1 MKKIKNVNRIANS
14 AGIITSCCVGLV
26 VGKVI
31 GAALPTNI
39 GIIERIAVMI
49 GTSAIGGYVG
59 DKVGNRFIDETKIVC
74 NAINSIFPEEKE
86 LYASQEFHAV

>member
-1 MKKIKNVNRIANS
+1 MKKIKNVNRIANG

-59 DKVGNRFIDETKIVC
+59 DKVGNHFIDETKI
-74 NAINSIFPEEKE
+74 ALHTINSILPEEKE
-86 LYASQEFHAV
+86 LYSSQEFHVV

>member
-1 MKKIKNVNRIANS
+1 MKKIKNVNRIANG

-49 GTSAIGGYVG
+49 GTSAIGVYFG
-59 DKVGNRFIDETKIVC
+59 DKVGNCFVDETKIVC
-74 NAINSIFPEEKE
+74 NTINSILPEEKE
-86 LYASQEFHAV
+86 LYVSQEFHAV

>member
-39 GIIERIAVMI
+39 GIIEPVSYTHLRAH
-49 GTSAIGGYVG
+49 
-59 DKVGNRFIDETKIVC
+59 ET
-74 NAINSIFPEEKE
+74 
-86 LYASQEFHAV
+86 